1 MDASLYEEAVARLS
15 ASPHAQ
21 YLGFGSPSTNFDPLG
36 VFAEPKDGWDSIR
49 ENEERTPYTEEQL
62 RSFDGR
68 MPFNTNFGH
77 PGLCKA
83 LTPP

>member
-1 MDASLYEEAVARLS
+1 MDAPLHEEVVARLS

-21 YLGFGSPSTNFDPLG
+21 YLCFGSPTTNFDPLG

-62 RSFDGR
+62 RAFDGR
-68 MPFNTNFGH
+68 TAFSINFGH
-77 PGLCKA
+77 PDLRKA
-83 LTPP
+83 LTIP